1 MKFIKGLLLIILA
14 ISVCAFSVACTEEE
28 APSPDEKG
36 DFGYKASDDGTATIT
51 NCTATYTK
59 LVIPAEID
67 GYKVTAIADG
77 AFFNYSAAT
86 ELVISDGITSIGK
99 SAFEHC
105 MSLKSVTV
113 PKSVESLGEKAF
125 NDCVKLEE
133 IAIDGGSALK
143 FIGINAFSGCRAL
156 NTEEYGGA
164 VYLPIGESSHAL
176 LISAVSQSITEA
188 EIHPDTEIIAG
199 NAFSQCAAITKITIP
214 EKVRHIGD
222 KAFYGCTNLD
232 KIYFNAIMMD
242 DLAQGSALFERVAT
256 KSETMTL
263 FIGSKVKRIPAYLM
277 DSTSR
282 LRIVK
287 FADDTVCESIG
298 AYAFAG
304 TPLPDFTIPKSL
316 KRIEPFAFANCQWL
330 ADIKLDADDLGDLT
344 ADSDIFS
351 GTGSKTAG
359 VTLTIGR
366 EAKRVPAYFCDGFR
380 SLAQVKFENSDVTS
394 SFGANA
400 FIDCDGIQRV
410 LVTSRKGWCES
421 TFENEYSNP
430 IRYGNAV
437 FYIEDT
443 SVTEGLILTKDITFI
458 SDYAFIGYKGLSKI
472 VIPLT
477 VQSIGKS
484 AFSGVN
490 NLYTIY
496 WGGTEAEWNQLLIK
510 EDNDIL
516 SKSTVYFYTE
526 NPPTSP
532 GNYWCYGEED
542 IPKIWRNTAVGE

>member
-1 MKFIKGLLLIILA
+1 
-14 ISVCAFSVACTEEE
+14 
-28 APSPDEKG
+28 
-36 DFGYKASDDGTATIT
+36 
-51 NCTATYTK
+51 
-59 LVIPAEID
+59 
-67 GYKVTAIADG
+67 
-77 AFFNYSAAT
+77 
-86 ELVISDGITSIGK
+86 
-99 SAFEHC
+99 
-105 MSLKSVTV
+105 
-113 PKSVESLGEKAF
+113 
-125 NDCVKLEE
+125 
-133 IAIDGGSALK
+133 
-143 FIGINAFSGCRAL
+143 
-156 NTEEYGGA
+156 
-164 VYLPIGESSHAL
+164 
-176 LISAVSQSITEA
+176 
-188 EIHPDTEIIAG
+188 
-199 NAFSQCAAITKITIP
+199 
-214 EKVRHIGD
+214 
-222 KAFYGCTNLD
+222 
-232 KIYFNAIMMD
+232 
-242 DLAQGSALFERVAT
+242 
-256 KSETMTL
+256 
-263 FIGSKVKRIPAYLM
+263 M
-277 DSTSR
+277 DSASR
-282 LRIVK
+282 LRKVS
-287 FADDTVCESIG
+287 FDENTVCKSIG
-298 AYAFAG
+298 TYAFAG
-304 TPLPDFTIPKSL
+304 TPLPDFTIPKSM
-316 KRIEPFAFANCQWL
+316 KTIEPLAFANCSWL
-330 ADIKLDADDLGDLT
+330 ADVKLDAESLGDLT
-344 ADSDIFS
+344 ESSDVFS
-351 GTGSKTAG
+351 SAGNKTSG

-366 EAKRVPAYFCDGFR
+366 EAKRVPAFFCDSFK

-510 EDNDIL
+510 EDNGIL

-526 NPPTSP
+526 TPPTSP